1 LYLQQ
6 QQQFAGQ
13 RQRPPV
19 PQFNTNNSVPA
30 QHQPPAM
37 DLNTSFESYT
47 SSGFGSTSLNDDL
60 EDFTASPLFGAEDLS
75 FNAGTTVSSTTVSP
89 HDLSLTSDYHGSA
102 PASAAMTNLTTP
114 DMGGVEMSPFNQS
127 YDASPLF
134 TGTEEF
140 NANPEWYSLFPESD
154 AAATV
159 APSMERNI
167 SQTSG
172 TGSGSNSNSPMPN
185 GKKPERP
192 SASHRHSLSTGVSKP
207 RRRTGPMKDIVIDPT
222 DKKAYKRAKNT
233 LAARESRGRKAQ
245 HMEYMESL
253 IHDKDQTIA
262 AMKEALNKHGYV
274 GTFTEFNA

>member
-1 LYLQQ
+1 MGNSTSPNH
-6 QQQFAGQ
+6 FRA
-13 RQRPPV
+13 PPLTHM
-19 PQFNTNNSVPA
+19 P
-30 QHQPPAM
+30 

-60 EDFTASPLFGAEDLS
+60 EDYTTSPLFTAEDLS
-75 FNAGTTVSSTTVSP
+75 FNAGSAVSSTTVSP

-114 DMGGVEMSPFNQS
+114 DMGVDMSPFDQS
-127 YDASPLF
+127 YDTSPMF
-134 TGTEEF
+134 TANEEYT
-140 NANPEWYSLFPESD
+140 ANPDWYSLFPD
-154 AAATV
+154 NDVPGTV
-159 APSMERNI
+159 APSMERNV

-207 RRRTGPMKDIVIDPT
+207 RRRTGPMKEIVIDPS

-245 HMEYMESL
+245 HMEHMENL
-253 IHDKDQTIA
+253 LHDKDQTIA

-274 GTFTEFNA
+274 GSFTEFNA